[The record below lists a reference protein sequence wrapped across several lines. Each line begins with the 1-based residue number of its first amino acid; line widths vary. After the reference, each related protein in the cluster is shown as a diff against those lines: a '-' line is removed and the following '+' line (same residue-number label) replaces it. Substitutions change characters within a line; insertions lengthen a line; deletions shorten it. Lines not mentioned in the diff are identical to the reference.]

1 MIAAGGMGVV
11 VDITGWTLVAMMGLF
26 ALSFFFSGTE
36 TALYSLQSVD
46 RQALSRGT
54 YGDRLVARM
63 LGKNGRALNQSILIG
78 NETVNV
84 ALAATTASVVAHFL
98 PGYAWA
104 NVFIL
109 TPLLVLISEITPK
122 VLARRYKRRWA
133 TLTIWPLTAFFL
145 LVYVPRLLFS
155 GIVYVIGYGFGAR
168 GAWDSERMDEAEFIV
183 LVEKGTE
190 HGHIDPMARDIVEAV
205 FEFDDLTVERVM
217 TPRPDVQMLPIDLS
231 WDELLERSRKLN
243 HSRIPMYADNPDNI
257 VGVLLVKDLLKHR
270 TRPLAGPRQLR
281 SILLP
286 ASFVP
291 ASKATDS
298 MLQEFLTRRFHMALV
313 VDEHG
318 TLTGLVTLDDLLD
331 ELVGELEPDIDD
343 VEIARTSPNSLTV
356 KAAMDIED
364 FTEETGITLPEGDYH
379 TLGGFVFH
387 EFGRLPR
394 RGDFIT
400 YEDHKFIV
408 HEMAGRRI
416 GALRVV
422 GGPTREVS

>member
-1 MIAAGGMGVV
+1 MIQLNCTQPDCTLDGVTIIGASADGSPYNQYRVGHAVRVFAGHVRSVTVLDSSHSGA
-11 VDITGWTLVAMMGLF
+11 VD
-26 ALSFFFSGTE
+26 
-36 TALYSLQSVD
+36 
-46 RQALSRGT
+46 
-54 YGDRLVARM
+54 
-63 LGKNGRALNQSILIG
+63 
-78 NETVNV
+78 
-84 ALAATTASVVAHFL
+84 
-98 PGYAWA
+98 
-104 NVFIL
+104 
-109 TPLLVLISEITPK
+109 
-122 VLARRYKRRWA
+122 
-133 TLTIWPLTAFFL
+133 
-145 LVYVPRLLFS
+145 
-155 GIVYVIGYGFGAR
+155 
-168 GAWDSERMDEAEFIV
+168 
-183 LVEKGTE
+183 
-190 HGHIDPMARDIVEAV
+190 
-205 FEFDDLTVERVM
+205 
-217 TPRPDVQMLPIDLS
+217 
-231 WDELLERSRKLN
+231 
-243 HSRIPMYADNPDNI
+243 
-257 VGVLLVKDLLKHR
+257 
-270 TRPLAGPRQLR
+270 
-281 SILLP
+281 
-286 ASFVP
+286 
-291 ASKATDS
+291 
-298 MLQEFLTRRFHMALV
+298 V